1 MPYDVTVIIPVY
13 NSEKTLRK
21 TLSNLEK
28 QNYPIS
34 QVFLVDNQS
43 KDSSHSIM
51 EEYKQNSRHS
61 VVNIYHEKDL
71 GLSFSYNEC
80 IRLAQTD
87 LIITLHSDIVICDED
102 GIEKLVKPF
111 KESKDVVGTYSH
123 VKWCLTEN
131 ESYSFWEKSFL
142 SRHLNKLC
150 PGRNGM
156 FNCFKRLALLNIG
169 LFDEK
174 TFRTAGE
181 DGDLYIRL
189 QKEGSIVS
197 VNTIVEHLLYSGKN
211 FGVKRY
217 IYKESQYAEA
227 GGACLRKNFKEVP
240 LKDLIFINARFV
252 LVLGLLIRSLRLFF
266 VPLVLIYSIFI
277 TKNMFILDRKNPRV
291 LILPF
296 VNIYILFRYSF
307 FYLKGFLTGKQRL

>member
-1 MPYDVTVIIPVY
+1 MTVIIPVY
-13 NSEKTLRK
+13 NSEKTLWE
-21 TLSNLEK
+21 TLNNLEK
-28 QNYPIS
+28 QNHPIS
-34 QVFLVDNQS
+34 QIFLVDNQS
-43 KDSSHSIM
+43 KDSSRSIM
-51 EEYKQNSRHS
+51 EEYKKNSLHS

-87 LIITLHSDIVICDED
+87 FVVTLHSDIVICDED

-111 KESKDVVGTYSH
+111 KESKDVVVTYSH
-123 VKWCLTEN
+123 VKWRLTEN
-131 ESYSFWEKSFL
+131 EVYSFWEKSFL

-156 FNCFKRLALLNIG
+156 FNCFRRSALLNIG

-189 QKEGSIVS
+189 QKVGSIIM
-197 VNTIVEHLLYSGKN
+197 VNTVVEHLLYSGKN

-227 GGACLRKNFKEVP
+227 GGACLRKN
-240 LKDLIFINARFV
+240 LKNTPFAI
-252 LVLGLLIRSLRLFF
+252 LVSMNVRILLLLGLLIPGIRFF
-266 VPLVLIYSIFI
+266 SAVLILLYSFYI
-277 TKNMFILDRKNPRV
+277 TKNMFLSEWKNIRI
-291 LILPF
+291 LILPML
-296 VNIYILFRYSF
+296 NIYILFSYSF
-307 FYLKGFLTGKQRL
+307 FYAKGFLTGKQRL